1 MNISNITYG
10 SPDHVSIH
18 LENHLFY
25 LQSTVLHNTV
35 YLHDL
40 THGFTHEPCPL
51 CHENGLVCTF
61 PYTHSSLCESI
72 VEAIVQSPDFP
83 FVENQV
89 EPTIFFTLHPHVPF
103 HTAEEIQMKIK
114 RLTQM
119 AHERGDLLIGL
130 RHDLNGYMTDQLV
143 FPDEYL
149 TTEQILR
156 NPREYTQLIC
166 TDYVEWETGSVNEIS
181 QQPLHTMIQQFSL
194 SPFTNYF
201 WERFIPHSI
210 RSTLHTFLSTH
221 HLQWRMNVLRDT
233 LQSKKYTS
241 QAIHG
246 FYQELCGNTID
257 LSATA
262 IESIFAI
269 PQAALRN
276 NTVILPLLE
285 SHYHFSRVVQEKMK
299 YQQANTLFSDD
310 NLIK

>member
-1 MNISNITYG
+1 
-10 SPDHVSIH
+10 
-18 LENHLFY
+18 
-25 LQSTVLHNTV
+25 
-35 YLHDL
+35 
-40 THGFTHEPCPL
+40 
-51 CHENGLVCTF
+51 
-61 PYTHSSLCESI
+61 LCEAI
-72 VEAIVQSPDFP
+72 IEAIIQSPDFP
-83 FVENQV
+83 FMEKQIA
-89 EPTIFFTLHPHVPF
+89 PKIFFTLHPQVSF
-103 HTAEEIQMKIK
+103 HTAEEIQMKIQ

-119 AHERGDLLIGL
+119 ANDRGDLLIGL
-130 RHDLNGYMTDQLV
+130 RHDLNGYITDQLV

-166 TDYVEWETGSVNEIS
+166 TDYVEWITGSVNVIR

-194 SPFTNYF
+194 SQFATHF
-201 WERFIPHSI
+201 WEQFIPHSI
-210 RSTLHTFLSTH
+210 RSSLSTFLSTQ

-269 PQAALRN
+269 PQESLRN
-276 NTVILPLLE
+276 NIAILPLLE
-285 SHYHFSRVVQEKMK
+285 SHYDFSRVVQEKMK
-299 YQQANTLFSDD
+299 YQQANILFSGD
-310 NLIK
+310 NLIE